1 MLTDAQT
8 EAVEQAGVEVA
19 TLRLAAVSKLEPR
32 APILEYGCEPP
43 PEKYDVESWLNK
55 KLKRQRT
62 EEMCLGL
69 IAVSSVGM
77 IVGGVWELLRFG
89 L

>member
-1 MLTDAQT
+1 MLSEVQI

-19 TLRLAAVSKLEPR
+19 TLRLAAVSKLEPH
-32 APILEYGCEPP
+32 APILEYGCKPP
-43 PEKYDVESWLNK
+43 PEKCDVESWLTK
-55 KLKRQRT
+55 QLKRQRT

-69 IAVSSVGM
+69 IAVSSVGI
-77 IVGGVWELLRFG
+77 IVGGVWELLKFG